1 MLLSPYPRE
10 ITANARFDN
19 LLPGT
24 QLLSLVSLPVLLTS
38 LARRLNS
45 RSLRTQSFPHIQ
57 SPSKAM
63 RVSDGVEDRTYLRT

>member
-38 LARRLNS
+38 LVRS
-45 RSLRTQSFPHIQ
+45 RVTQETQENLS
-57 SPSKAM
+57 
-63 RVSDGVEDRTYLRT
+63 